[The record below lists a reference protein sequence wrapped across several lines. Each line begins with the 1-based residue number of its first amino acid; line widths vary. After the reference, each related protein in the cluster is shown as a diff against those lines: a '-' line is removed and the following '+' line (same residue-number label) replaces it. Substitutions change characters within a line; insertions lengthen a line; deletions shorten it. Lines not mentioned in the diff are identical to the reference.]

1 MPRTPRAAGHSS
13 LAASLLLLQSS
24 PAAEVESRRF
34 GTFTA
39 IWHRHDPQARDSVFH
54 KDTGLGQ
61 VRNKEKRSFTR
72 HSGSSASRSLICF
85 FFVFI
90 SHSVCLSVYLA
101 TRAPVPGEASPPGQ
115 SHPGHL
121 CSPFSAWPLTLPP
134 ADFQETPTQVSTACS
149 SCMGPVG
156 PGMAL
161 VLGQRLL
168 SALTAPAHLSYLN
181 HRGLPLQGAGSRH

>member
-1 MPRTPRAAGHSS
+1 MPRTPCAAGRSS
-13 LAASLLLLQSS
+13 LAASLFLLQSS
-24 PAAEVESRRF
+24 PAAGVESRRF

-72 HSGSSASRSLICF
+72 HSGSSASRSLI
-85 FFVFI
+85 
-90 SHSVCLSVYLA
+90 SVSSLSLSPTLSVYLA

-115 SHPGHL
+115 SHHDHL

-181 HRGLPLQGAGSRH
+181 HRGLTLQGAGSRH